1 MLEPKDFAHIPRQ
14 SGSQTVKNKPRQFMR
29 LAARLYGQPHL
40 ITGPAFEQVHLAF
53 QRILA
58 GDPMPAAFLGMDV
71 EEPEDLA
78 YEIRDGV
85 AVVPLK
91 GTMSR
96 ELSAMEKV
104 CGAVDVEEVAALLRK
119 ADQDASAQA
128 IVLSVDSPGGSV
140 NGTEELAATIAS
152 LSKPVIAHTAGTAA
166 SGAYWAFSQADARY
180 ISESAQAGSVGV
192 YSAMLDESARYA
204 ANGLRRE
211 VIKSEGS
218 PLKAAGV
225 PGTSLSE
232 DQRKQMQ
239 ATVDGLYERFAGAVK
254 AAMPNVQPEALT
266 GGMYFGSKAVSMGL
280 ADSVASLDDA
290 IRDAKSLAGM
300 RKKS

>member
-1 MLEPKDFAHIPRQ
+1 M
-14 SGSQTVKNKPRQFMR
+14 KNKPRQFMR

-40 ITGPAFEQVHLAF
+40 VSAVAFHQIDTAF
-53 QRILA
+53 QRIIS
-58 GDPMPAAFLGMDV
+58 GDQAPVAFWGDD
-71 EEPEDLA
+71 EEDGGKLK
-78 YEIRDGV
+78 YEIRQGV

-91 GTMSR
+91 GVMSR
-96 ELSAMEKV
+96 ELSGMERI
-104 CGAVDVEEVAALLRK
+104 CGGVDVEEVAALLRK

-166 SGAYWAFSQADARY
+166 SAAYWAFSQADARY

-290 IRDAKSLAGM
+290 IRDAKALAGM